1 MTNEEMKQKTID
13 LVNAILEDD
22 PSLGLYSAGEMP
34 MYCFTEQNKSS
45 YSYEIAR
52 KSENRPCIR
61 ITIEMF

>member
-1 MTNEEMKQKTID
+1 MTNDKMKQRTID
-13 LVNAILEDD
+13 LVNEILEDD
-22 PSLGLYSAGEMP
+22 PSLGLYSAGEFP
-34 MYCFTEQNKSS
+34 IFSTTEQNKSS